1 MLARIVKSI
10 TFSLMMTLVMLIN
23 HGMKSSSSLPLWVE
37 VVVRFVLYGFF
48 YFVIVLLFDYIWQR
62 KQGKGKHEV
71 RKQ

>member
-37 VVVRFVLYGFF
+37 VVLYGFF